1 MRPRP
6 SLYDTTADE
15 MTESEESDDDF
26 DNKDLPW
33 DYGSYLSPDI
43 SLQDL
48 TVHKT
53 LGHGAFSKVKLVS
66 AKYDF
71 FALKCMER
79 TYIVENDCQDMID
92 NELAAL
98 KELNGS
104 SKFVMGLHGAFA
116 TEKMIFF

>member
-1 MRPRP
+1 
-6 SLYDTTADE
+6 

-33 DYGSYLSPDI
+33 DDGSYLSPDI

-71 FALKCMER
+71 LP
-79 TYIVENDCQDMID
+79 
-92 NELAAL
+92 
-98 KELNGS
+98 
-104 SKFVMGLHGAFA
+104 
-116 TEKMIFF
+116 